1 MQSDE
6 EQGDLEDQI
15 KATFSAN
22 LREILEGLSVSQVAR
37 DIGMNRTQFNRYL
50 YGQNLPSA
58 VVLVRMC
65 ARLNVDERILSV
77 PLEDLYGAGRQHS
90 PDWPG

>member
-1 MQSDE
+1 VQSDE
-6 EQGDLEDQI
+6 EHNDLEAEI

-22 LREILEGLSVSQVAR
+22 LRELIKGVYVSQLCR
-37 DIGMNRTQFNRYL
+37 DIDLNRTQFNRYL
-50 YGQNLPSA
+50 YGQQLPSA

-77 PLEDLYGAGRQHS
+77 PLEDLNAL
-90 PDWPG
+90 